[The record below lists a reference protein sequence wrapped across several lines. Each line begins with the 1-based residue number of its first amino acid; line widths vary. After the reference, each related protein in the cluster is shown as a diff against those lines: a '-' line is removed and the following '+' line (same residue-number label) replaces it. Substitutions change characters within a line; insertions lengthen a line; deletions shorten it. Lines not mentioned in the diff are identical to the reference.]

1 VNLDSPSRF
10 DLGENVDL
18 NDTPEQAAYRK
29 EVREWLERNKA
40 QAPPSSGSYEDNAY
54 VDARRAWQRR
64 LAEAGLAGVS
74 WPSEFGGRGLG
85 PIEQV
90 TVNQEISR
98 AQVPGILDVIGIG
111 MLGPGIIA
119 HGSDEQKGRYLGPML
134 HGDEVWCQLFSEPA
148 AGSDLAAVQT
158 RARRVEPGNSRA
170 AQQGEAGRR
179 AGGRREGGWTLNG
192 QKVWTTNAQFASFG
206 LLLART
212 DPDQPKHKGL
222 TMFIVPMD
230 ADGVTVRGLRQISG
244 EAEFN
249 EVFFDDVR
257 LEGDSVVGG
266 VGNGWGTALTVLM
279 FERLTIGFG
288 SESFGSPARLAATVA
303 ADLGARRDSDIRRRL
318 GHVIT
323 ELLAVRYNG
332 FRALTALSRGQI
344 PGPEAGLAKVTMVN
358 AAIAAT
364 DLGADVVGPDALA
377 RESEWSY
384 LISFLPGL
392 KSAGGTEQILRNTIG
407 ERVLGL
413 PPEPRLDKGVPF
425 SELRAKEREAVAR

>member
-1 VNLDSPSRF
+1 
-10 DLGENVDL
+10 VDL
-18 NDTPEQAAYRK
+18 NDTPEQAAYRG
-29 EVREWLERNKA
+29 EIRAWLEANKA
-40 QAPPSSGSYEDNAY
+40 EAPPRSGSFEDKQY
-54 VDARRAWQRR
+54 IDARRAWQRR
-64 LAEAGLAGVS
+64 LAEAGLAGVT
-74 WPSEFGGRGLG
+74 WPREYGGRGAG

-98 AQVPGILDVIGIG
+98 AGVPGILDVIGIG
-111 MLGPGIIA
+111 MLGPTIIA
-119 HGSDEQKGRYLGPML
+119 HGTEEQKSRHLGPML

-158 RARRVEPGNSRA
+158 RARH
-170 AQQGEAGRR
+170 GEDGT
-179 AGGRREGGWTLNG
+179 WTLNG
-192 QKVWTTNAQFASFG
+192 QKVWTTNAQFAAFG

-212 DPDQPKHKGL
+212 DPDVPKHKGL
-222 TMFIVPMD
+222 TMFIVPMN
-230 ADGVTVRGLRQISG
+230 APGVTVRGLRQISG

-249 EVFFDDVR
+249 EVFFDDVV
-257 LEGDSVVGG
+257 LEEDAVVGG
-266 VGNGWGTALTVLM
+266 AGNGWATALTVLM

-288 SESFGSPARLAATVA
+288 SENYGSPTRLASAVA
-303 ADLGARRDSDIRRRL
+303 ADDAARRDPEVRERL
-318 GHVIT
+318 GEVLT
-323 ELLAVRYNG
+323 DLLAVRFNG
-332 FRALTALSRGQI
+332 YRALTALSRGQI

-364 DLGADVVGPDALA
+364 DLGADVVGPDALDPD
-377 RESEWSY
+377 SEWSY

-425 SELRAKEREAVAR
+425 SELRAKEKEALAR

>member
-1 VNLDSPSRF
+1 
-10 DLGENVDL
+10 VDL
-18 NDTPEQAAYRK
+18 NDTPEQAAYRA
-29 EVREWLERNKA
+29 EARAWLEAHKDD
-40 QAPPSSGSYEDNAY
+40 APPRSGSYESEDY
-54 VDARRAWQRR
+54 VNARRAWQRR
-64 LAEAGLAGVS
+64 LAEAGLAAVA
-74 WPSEFGGRGLG
+74 WPVEVGGRGLG

-111 MLGPGIIA
+111 MLGPCLIA
-119 HGSDEQKGRYLGPML
+119 HGSEEQKSRFLGPML
-134 HGDEVWCQLFSEPA
+134 HGDEVWCQMFSEPG

-158 RARRVEPGNSRA
+158 RARQNDDGS
-170 AQQGEAGRR
+170 
-179 AGGRREGGWTLNG
+179 WTLNG

-212 DPDQPKHKGL
+212 DSDVPKHKGL

-230 ADGVTVRGLRQISG
+230 ANGVTVRGLRQISG

-257 LEGDSVVGG
+257 LERDAVVGG

-279 FERLTIGFG
+279 YERLTIGFG
-288 SESFGSPARLAATVA
+288 SENFGSPVGLTATLAADPA
-303 ADLGARRDSDIRRRL
+303 ARADADVRRRL
-318 GHVIT
+318 GEVIT
-323 ELLAVRYNG
+323 ELLAVRFNG
-332 FRALTALSRGQI
+332 YRALTALSRGQI

-364 DLGADVVGPDALA
+364 DLAADVVGPDAL
-377 RESEWSY
+377 EPDSEWSY

-425 SELRAKEREAVAR
+425 SELRSIEKQAVSR